1 MIEKLL
7 EYFLMS
13 QETSQDIVSS
23 RKDTNQKRS
32 NLNLKT
38 IQMYLIIHTNYFDE

>member
-13 QETSQDIVSS
+13 WETSQDIVS
-23 RKDTNQKRS
+23 KDTNPKRS

-38 IQMYLIIHTNYFDE
+38 IQMYLIIHTNYFDEW